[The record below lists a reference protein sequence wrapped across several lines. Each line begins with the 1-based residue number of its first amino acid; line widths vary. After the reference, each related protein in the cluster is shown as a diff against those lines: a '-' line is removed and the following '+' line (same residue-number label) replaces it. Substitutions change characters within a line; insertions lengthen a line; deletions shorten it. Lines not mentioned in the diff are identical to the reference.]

1 MQEPVLEGP
10 TWRQAY
16 QLLNANRKQL
26 LLPLVVTQLPAT
38 VLSAVAY
45 FVLLWR
51 FFPEAEIQGLP
62 QLDEEP
68 RNYLLSLFVIN
79 GAYWLFTLVGIGGTI
94 IATRDAADGEA
105 TPLTSALDPAFTRL
119 GGLLALGAI
128 FFALTLATLVG
139 LIVLIYVIWR
149 MGLAMQQY
157 VLGGSSV
164 FGALGRSWLLLRGR
178 MLRFAG
184 MLLTLAPLSLVVL
197 ATGVLV
203 GGVAV
208 LPLAT
213 LESTRVVELG
223 AASIGASV
231 IGIFILPV
239 SAYVAVATTLF
250 YLNVRAEIDD

>member
-1 MQEPVLEGP
+1 MEGP

-16 QLLNANRKQL
+16 QLLNANRRPL
-26 LLPLVVTQLPAT
+26 LLPLLVTQLPAT
-38 VLSAVAY
+38 LLAAVAY

-51 FFPEAEIQGLP
+51 FFPEAAIQGLP
-62 QLDEEP
+62 QLDAEP
-68 RNYLLSLFVIN
+68 RNYLVSLFIIN
-79 GAYWLFTLVGIGGTI
+79 GAYWLFTLVGLGGVI
-94 IATRDAADGEA
+94 VATRDAADGEV
-105 TPLTSALDPAFTRL
+105 TSLSSALDPGFTRL
-119 GGLLALGAI
+119 GGLLALGAV

-149 MGLAMQQY
+149 MGLALHQY
-157 VLGGSSV
+157 ILGESSV
-164 FGALGRSWLLLRGR
+164 YGAFGRSWMLLRGR

-184 MLLTLAPLSLVVL
+184 MLLTLAPISLVVV

-203 GGVAV
+203 GGLAV
-208 LPLAT
+208 LPLT
-213 LESTRVVELG
+213 LFEPTRVVELA